1 MANFVI
7 TNKLYYIARKNCM
20 YQPVSKI
27 DMAVRF
33 DSRTT
38 AENILQQL
46 PKVLRGKGYAV
57 EEVPEAEKTPDP
69 VPEKTGII
77 WKTAPLIECGVPEVE
92 EMAKKLETAVNY
104 MSEMGKMIAACR
116 DGIMKQSKIQEDLLH
131 AIEHESGA
139 RGNAAHLFS
148 KMQKCRKARRAYND
162 MYGVLDKLKDVTA
175 LSMQSN
181 YLQTRQ
187 QLLDSRKYTPRSDEV
202 FDEKS

>member
-27 DMAVRF
+27 DMAVHF
-33 DSRTT
+33 NSRTT

-57 EEVPEAEKTPDP
+57 EEVQEEAKAL
-69 VPEKTGII
+69 EKTGII

-92 EMAKKLETAVNY
+92 EMAKKLETAVNC

-131 AIEHESGA
+131 AMEYESGA

-148 KMQKCRKARRAYND
+148 QMQKCRKARRAYND
-162 MYGVLDKLKDVTA
+162 MYGVLDQLKDVTA
-175 LSMQSN
+175 ISMQSN

-187 QLLDSRKYTPRSDEV
+187 QLLDKRMYTPRSDEV
-202 FDEKS
+202 FDGKS

>member
-7 TNKLYYIARKNCM
+7 TNTLYYIARKNCM

-27 DMAVRF
+27 DMAVHF
-33 DSRTT
+33 DNRLS
-38 AENILQQL
+38 AENILKQL

-57 EEVPEAEKTPDP
+57 EEVQEEAKAPDP
-69 VPEKTGII
+69 APEKAGII

-92 EMAKKLETAVNY
+92 EMAKKLETAVNC

-131 AIEHESGA
+131 AMEYESGA
-139 RGNAAHLFS
+139 RGHAAHLFS
-148 KMQKCRKARRAYND
+148 QMQKCRKARRAYND
-162 MYGVLDKLKDVTA
+162 MYGVLDGLKDVTA
-175 LSMQSN
+175 ISMQSN

-187 QLLDSRKYTPRSDEV
+187 QLLDKRMYTPRSDEV
-202 FDEKS
+202 FDGKS